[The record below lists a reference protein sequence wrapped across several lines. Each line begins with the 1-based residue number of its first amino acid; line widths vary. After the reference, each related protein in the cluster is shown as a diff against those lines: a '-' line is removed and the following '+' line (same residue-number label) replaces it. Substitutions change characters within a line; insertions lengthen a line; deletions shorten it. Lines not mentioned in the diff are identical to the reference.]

1 VLRRPGSSGKPS
13 TRTGPEVIR
22 KILKA
27 GVERGLLWSGA
38 ARLRRAQHRSRVLV
52 LAYHNVVPDGQVV
65 AGEASLHLP
74 RARFVAQLEALR
86 RSHDVVALDTVLES
100 TSAGRRRPRV
110 VITFDDAYR
119 GAVTVGV
126 DELAR
131 RGLPA
136 TVFVAPA
143 FVDGASFWWD
153 CLSDPMA
160 GEVPPAVR
168 EHALAVLGGDDVA
181 VRGWAVEQGIQIHS
195 PVPNAV
201 GATVDE
207 LAAAARC
214 PGITFGSHT
223 WSHPNLTALD
233 LTELRMQVER
243 PLTWLRERFENV
255 VPWLSYPY
263 GLTSPAVEAVVREA
277 GYSGALRVDGGWIPE
292 QIASPFALPR
302 YNVPAGLSDAGFQLR
317 SSGLFCD

>member
-1 VLRRPGSSGKPS
+1 
-13 TRTGPEVIR
+13 
-22 KILKA
+22 
-27 GVERGLLWSGA
+27 VETGLLWSGA

-52 LAYHNVVPDGQVV
+52 LAYHNVVPDDQVV
-65 AGEASLHLP
+65 AGDASLHLP
-74 RARFVAQLEALR
+74 RARFVAQLESLR
-86 RSHDVVALDTVLES
+86 RSHDVVALETILAS
-100 TSAGRRRPRV
+100 SSAGRRRPRA

-136 TVFVAPA
+136 TIFVAPA

-153 CLSDPMA
+153 CLGDRRG
-160 GEVPPAVR
+160 GEVAPGVR
-168 EHALAVLGGDDVA
+168 EHALAALGGDDAA
-181 VRGWAVEQGIQIHS
+181 VRGWAVEQGISFHT
-195 PVPNAV
+195 PARAAV
-201 GATVDE
+201 CATVDE
-207 LAAAARC
+207 LAAAARY

-223 WSHPNLTALD
+223 WSHPNLAALD
-233 LTELRMQVER
+233 ITEVRQQVER

-292 QIASPFALPR
+292 RIARPFALPR
-302 YNVPAGLSDAGFQLR
+302 YNVPAGLSDVGFQLR